1 MHFRCHHLLHQH
13 VLAQGADLRQSCTEA
28 VRMLDNGCR
37 ACVPDSGRG
46 LTCVRTQP
54 LAASSMPQEGVPL
67 RLSLGPLDACSRE
80 VDLLVVLSSKACH
93 SCSSSCSIWL
103 LHALQSVHCG
113 RYCCISCNQGSC
125 LRGLLTGLLCHGV
138 CLSAWGEGFCSAMP
152 GR

>member
-54 LAASSMPQEGVPL
+54 LAASSMLQEGVPL

-93 SCSSSCSIWL
+93 SCSSSCVSGFSTL
-103 LHALQSVHCG
+103 SRLSTAAGTAVFLQSRELPQRAVDWAALSRCVPQCLGG
-113 RYCCISCNQGSC
+113 RVLQCN
-125 LRGLLTGLLCHGV
+125 
-138 CLSAWGEGFCSAMP
+138 A
-152 GR
+152 